1 LSKCKPCISI
11 DPVFIRGFI
20 KLTFSRRLCK
30 GNLNIRLGTVDRI
43 VPLIFLEGAKNMNR
57 YIIPTFLSIAVLS
70 SQAAEAS
77 SQPSKEDPKINFV
90 LKQIQDEALRELVW
104 DSTLEISKGTSWD
117 SQDLSGIAST
127 IATLKPEQIALATK
141 CAAKLAKV
149 ETLVAKD
156 ICNLITHLCWLSP
169 EQAEAFVAITDGKAW
184 KAEEF
189 ECVTRSLQRLP
200 SETAPEVG
208 RVFALN
214 TQDASWSGAA
224 IGYFI
229 DACKGATS
237 ERIALALKAIDKI
250 SEGKEWTPWEYSAV
264 FSKILELK
272 SSGEQLDA
280 LLSLVIYST
289 KNRICNEH
297 EVRTLIHLY
306 NDKSREHLEAL
317 LEYVKSIPALETL
330 EFSHWKRV
338 IDLIRTD
345 ISRDDLRKL
354 SKLVR
359 FFGEDLG
366 WTGNDYVSALESITR
381 NSVEYQFRNAPI
393 LIEAAAGRNWDAETY
408 GRCSV
413 YLCNEFDSL
422 VKNKQALMHTLD
434 LLDENKP
441 WIEDVSFLFKSCST
455 ASKEEVMATMKQLE
469 YIANEYKLDA
479 RSRSELMRNLS
490 RVPFKQI
497 SGLLSFIEPI
507 VKRTGWHDAHANL
520 IDDLRDS
527 SEKQLVV
534 LTTNVIPAIAAKGLD
549 AVASCQCIAALK
561 QKRTNE
567 IDSLLGATFTAM
579 QDQSDLSEDIG
590 FITYGTAHAPKERVL
605 EVLGKLR
612 EFAQASGWTAEA
624 QSQFIQHFVDRNWDL
639 IEIFLEA
646 AESLSEGKKWHV
658 VDFINLTNVMNCSRG
673 DLALHKHVLQRTVSA
688 IKSAAAGKEWEAS
701 TYNDILLALSQTPLE
716 RIDETFTSA
725 ITLVEEEKLPM
736 KNISSL
742 IHACS
747 TCTLEQAREA
757 LPKVYAFMI
766 EKEWSPSLQSK
777 CLSSL
782 YGVPMD
788 RKAETLTALVALA
801 DKQAMSLEEL
811 SYSEASAL
819 MQSFSQIAPD
829 RIVDVIDAI
838 HSLSK
843 GKPRASSFYVSLVG
857 IFGSMDKD
865 GIVTALGKVQAVNV
879 GRELHDYEIAGILW
893 SAGIVQAERIPE
905 LLMAA
910 NRFMSTIDLTT
921 HDKTSICG
929 HFGELLAALSNIP
942 TKRLDAILDVLIT
955 LNSVKRATLWSQT
968 KLIEILSSASVERLA
983 FILKAMPTIELGRGH
998 DDEATEVAFD
1008 VVAGLLDVRMERF
1021 DEVLDAFKFLS
1032 AENEWDD
1039 DESSS
1044 LFLSLCRLPS
1054 SCQLSAVTKKI
1065 SSAAAGKDWSLEA
1078 FVMITS
1084 LLGKVDMDSWD
1095 RYIATVE
1102 PLCCNEC
1109 ELDPTLLIMPAIDI
1123 LPESQLAGY
1132 IEAKVLEYQ
1141 QDPEALIKR
1150 RDRDQDPV
1158 DDVLAHILAMSLAG
1172 GEHRLAILNYWRDV
1186 MASDDKFQVQT
1197 VCEFIEGYVLELGF
1211 EEEDPLVQMAR
1222 RVLTVFEDGDENGA
1236 HTIFEK
1242 LKAKR
1247 TVPMQ
1252 WDQLKRVQGTIAGL
1266 NVRLSPEK
1274 IASFGIC
1281 MKLDATSIPMIKS
1294 PALIS
1299 LLSRLREVLLAS
1311 KGESNAQTL
1320 LSKATKIYMTTMPG
1334 YDPERGTFKDQGSVN
1349 LEKGVLELVDEALSS
1364 TGHFCRL
1371 MDASW
1376 KNMEGTKMKC
1386 VASYFLSLPDSEETW
1401 LRICQ
1406 FLAGVRGC
1414 MYGKD
1419 TAIQDYYMGLDSS
1432 FRLRTLA
1439 ANKDYDFDLRQV
1451 PAITALFNAVQS
1463 VVSLQFSPESKFMRE
1478 VCGVVVADAE
1488 FEFAAHQIIWVKGL
1502 IGDMVGLTEGPRF
1515 DIHAGTANRLILAR
1529 TLQEVMEIYY
1539 DRLEM
1544 NQIIPLMRTAFDRL
1558 LVKDLERRQAIR
1570 AGGVK
1575 GEDDRSIYGA
1585 MQHIFEQCKAKNPE
1599 EVFETEDKSLTPWLE
1614 FKYANDDDTTGR
1626 LSITDRGVVRLMGK
1640 VGLLD
1645 EITDPLGWGN

>member
-1 LSKCKPCISI
+1 LK
-11 DPVFIRGFI
+11 V
-20 KLTFSRRLCK
+20 T
-30 GNLNIRLGTVDRI
+30 
-43 VPLIFLEGAKNMNR
+43 KNMNR

-77 SQPSKEDPKINFV
+77 SQPSKEDPKISFV
-90 LKQIQDEALRELVW
+90 LKQIQEEALRELVW
-104 DSTLEISKGTSWD
+104 ASTLEISMGRSWD
-117 SQDLSGIAST
+117 NQDLSGIAST
-127 IATLKPEQIALATK
+127 IATLKPEQIEIATK
-141 CAAKLAKV
+141 CAAKLTKV

-156 ICNLITHLCWLSP
+156 ICNLIKLLGWLSP

-184 KAEEF
+184 KTEEF

-200 SETAPEVG
+200 SEIAPEVG

-229 DACKGATS
+229 DACKGATA
-237 ERIALALKAIDKI
+237 ERIVLALKAIDKI
-250 SEGKEWTPWEYSAV
+250 SEGKEWTPQECRAV
-264 FSKILELK
+264 FSEILELK

-289 KNRICNEH
+289 KNRVCNEH
-297 EVRTLIHLY
+297 EVRTLMYHY
-306 NDKSREHLEAL
+306 DKKSREHLDAL

-330 EFSHWKRV
+330 EFSRWRRV

-345 ISRDDLRKL
+345 TSRDDLRKL
-354 SKLVR
+354 SKLVI

-408 GRCSV
+408 GKCSL
-413 YLCNEFDSL
+413 YLCNEFDCL
-422 VKNKQALMHTLD
+422 VKNKQALMHTFD
-434 LLDENKP
+434 LLDENKQ
-441 WIEDVSFLFKSCST
+441 WIEDVAFLFKSCST
-455 ASKEEVMATMKQLE
+455 ASKEEVMATMKQLKILASE
-469 YIANEYKLDA
+469 FELDE
-479 RSRSELMRNLS
+479 RSQSELMRYKNS
-490 RVPFKQI
+490 VPFSRICKI
-497 SGLLSFIEPI
+497 LSFVRPMIE
-507 VKRTGWHDAHANL
+507 RTGWHVDYAKLVYSLAHLN
-520 IDDLRDS
+520 D
-527 SEKQLVV
+527 KQLQILATRV
-534 LTTNVIPAIAAKGLD
+534 LPAIAEQELD
-549 AVASCQCIAALK
+549 GPASCKYVGALRNMSPQAMESALGQMLSSSQTEAAP
-561 QKRTNE
+561 
-567 IDSLLGATFTAM
+567 
-579 QDQSDLSEDIG
+579 SEAIG
-590 FITYGTAHAPKERVL
+590 FIAYGTTHAPKERVL
-605 EVLGKLR
+605 EVLGKVR
-612 EFAQASGWTAEA
+612 EFTQARGWTAED
-624 QSQFIQHFVDRNWDL
+624 QSQFIQHFVDRQWDL
-639 IEIFLEA
+639 INVFLEA

-673 DLALHKHVLQRTVSA
+673 DLALHKQVLQRTVSA
-688 IKSAAAGKEWEAS
+688 IKSAAAGKEWEAR

-716 RIDETFTSA
+716 RIDETLTSA

-736 KNISSL
+736 ENISSL

-747 TCTLEQAREA
+747 MCTLEQAREA
-757 LPKVYAFMI
+757 LPKIYAFMND
-766 EKEWSPSLQSK
+766 KGLSSSLQSK

-782 YGVPMD
+782 HGVPME
-788 RKAETLTALVALA
+788 RKVETLTALVALV

-819 MQSFSQIAPD
+819 MQSFSQISPD

-838 HSLSK
+838 HALSK
-843 GKPRASSFYVSLVG
+843 GKPRDPSFYISLVG
-857 IFGSMDKD
+857 IFGSMDND

-879 GRELHDYEIAGILW
+879 GRDLHDYEIAGILR
-893 SAGIVQAERIPE
+893 SARIVQAERIPE
-905 LLMAA
+905 LLIAA
-910 NRFMSTIDLTT
+910 NRVMSTIDLTT

-929 HFGELLAALSNIP
+929 HFGELLATLSNIP
-942 TKRLDAILDVLIT
+942 TKRLDAILDALIT
-955 LNSVKRATLWSQT
+955 PNNVKRATLWSQT
-968 KLIEILSSASVERLA
+968 ELIEILSSASIERLA
-983 FILKAMPTIELGRGH
+983 FILKVMPTIELGRGQ

-1039 DESSS
+1039 DESSN

-1054 SCQLSAVTKKI
+1054 SCQLGAVTKKI

-1102 PLCCNEC
+1102 PLCGNEC
-1109 ELDPTLLIMPAIDI
+1109 ELDPTILIMPAIDI
-1123 LPESQLAGY
+1123 LPESQLTGY

-1141 QDPEALIKR
+1141 EDPEALIKR

-1197 VCEFIEGYVLELGF
+1197 VCEFIEQYVLELGF

-1299 LLSRLREVLLAS
+1299 LLSRLREVLLES
-1311 KGESNAQTL
+1311 KDESNAQTL

-1349 LEKGVLELVDEALSS
+1349 LEKGVLELVDEALSP

-1558 LVKDLERRQAIR
+1558 LVRDLERRQAIR
-1570 AGGVK
+1570 VGGVK